1 MNTVDARLV
10 PDHGDLSIG
19 LSVFADLLGNTDSVD
34 ESRLPR
40 LRHVRLV
47 PLLRK
52 EIELIP
58 HVPPALPR
66 FPSSSPPPP
75 QRSRPPVSLA
85 PPAPPPPD
93 SVKTLILAV
102 GSNRSPPALYS
113 KTPPGAFGAAR
124 SSAATTAN
132 TRSSTPAGRA
142 GWATKLGVT
151 HSEIARAVADS
162 PAGPYRHVEVVLPAR
177 GEKFCDGSCTHNP
190 TILRVGKKFCLYSMG
205 NYGAGVV
212 QPPLNWIHR
221 NHPRIGVAIADSP
234 TGPWTRLAGP
244 LIDVSTDP
252 GAPDA
257 LMTRNPAVAVRP
269 DGGVLMLYKAVATQ
283 GPPPSAAPWST
294 SSPPPKNR
302 KAVEDNCG
310 RSRRPFRSALD
321 GAR

>member
-102 GSNRSPPALYS
+102 GSNQSPPALYS

-162 PAGPYRHVEVVLPAR
+162 PAAPTATSRLSCPRAAKNSATAPAR
-177 GEKFCDGSCTHNP
+177 TTRPSCASEKSSASTRWATTALASCSRRSTGFTA
-190 TILRVGKKFCLYSMG
+190 TIRVS
-205 NYGAGVV
+205 AS
-212 QPPLNWIHR
+212 PSPIHR
-221 NHPRIGVAIADSP
+221 QGLGRASP
-234 TGPWTRLAGP
+234 
-244 LIDVSTDP
+244 V
-252 GAPDA
+252 
-257 LMTRNPAVAVRP
+257 
-269 DGGVLMLYKAVATQ
+269 
-283 GPPPSAAPWST
+283 PSST
-294 SSPPPKNR
+294 SARTPARPT
-302 KAVEDNCG
+302 
-310 RSRRPFRSALD
+310 RS
-321 GAR
+321 